1 MRSLLVFALVS
12 LFTLSAHAQES
23 DAQLRSLYGH
33 FVAPCCWTESL
44 TLHDSPL
51 AVSLREEL
59 RGRVLRGE
67 TTESIEA
74 EMVARYGERVLST
87 PPGYPWIAGVL
98 VLLIAAAGAMMFRVR
113 GRAAPVAPLADAP
126 PATAADAA
134 LDARIDQALREMDDA

>member
-1 MRSLLVFALVS
+1 MRLLVLALVS

-98 VLLIAAAGAMMFRVR
+98 VLLIAASGLMMFRVR
-113 GRAAPVAPLADAP
+113 GRAAMAPLPDAP
-126 PATAADAA
+126 PASAADAA